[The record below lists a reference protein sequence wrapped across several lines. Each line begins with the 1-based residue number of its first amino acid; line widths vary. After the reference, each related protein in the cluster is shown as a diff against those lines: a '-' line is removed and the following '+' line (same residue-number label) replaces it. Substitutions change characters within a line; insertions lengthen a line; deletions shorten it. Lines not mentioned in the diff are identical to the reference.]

1 MIWCYWMHKSNWQFH
16 VIMANS
22 KLNRHEIWRAQQTKI
37 CGSLSSSWCF
47 DDAFPLSFHVF
58 SILWFRTR
66 WACHLCRHL
75 RIKPCTW
82 IQLRMITKNEISNK
96 CRTINQLTM
105 LAIGIY
111 NEYTDTRLY
120 FCTLYW
126 YQGYKDELIRRE
138 IKSDVQ

>member
-47 DDAFPLSFHVF
+47 DDAFPLLFHVF

-75 RIKPCTW
+75 RIKPCKW
-82 IQLRMITKNEISNK
+82 IQLRMIMTNEISIK
-96 CRTINQLTM
+96 IRTIYQLTM
-105 LAIGIY
+105 LAIYRYKNIFFVHY
-111 NEYTDTRLY
+111 IDTKHKKINWLGER
-120 FCTLYW
+120 
-126 YQGYKDELIRRE
+126 
-138 IKSDVQ
+138 